1 MSGKRSTD
9 SPSSASPPDVPASTD
24 SATWR
29 WASLSLLDALG
40 RMVPGVA
47 RPPAGAYHGL
57 PADAVLGKAWVS
69 AWLDALSRGLGLA
82 EPPSGVDA
90 VTLDMAESALA
101 LGEELCLHYRSEE
114 GAATWRWVTP
124 LRIEWRRGRLLLVAH
139 CHLRNEE
146 RSFRLD
152 RVQACQL
159 APNSL
164 LRG

>member
-1 MSGKRSTD
+1 MNSKVSAD
-9 SPSSASPPDVPASTD
+9 SPSPTHPPDAPPSAD

-29 WASLSLLDALG
+29 WAALSLLDALG

-57 PADAVLGKAWVS
+57 PADAALGTAWVHD
-69 AWLDALSRGLGLA
+69 WLEALSRVLGLA
-82 EPPSGVDA
+82 DPPAGVDA
-90 VTLDMAESALA
+90 ATLDLAESALA
-101 LGEELCLHYRSEE
+101 LGEELCLHYRSTE
-114 GAATWRWVTP
+114 GSTTWRWVTP

-139 CHLRNEE
+139 CHLRGAE

-152 RVQACQL
+152 RVQAIQP